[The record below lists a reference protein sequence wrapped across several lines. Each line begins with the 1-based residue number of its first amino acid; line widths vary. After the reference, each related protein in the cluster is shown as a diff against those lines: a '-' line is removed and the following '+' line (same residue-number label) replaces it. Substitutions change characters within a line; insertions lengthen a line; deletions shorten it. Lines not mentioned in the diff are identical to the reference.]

1 MPTFRHFEWEYHRT
15 RGGGNKDASGKFGCL
30 IGQYLRAVERGRETT
45 AQRER
50 EKPIWSWERGGWVL
64 SRQKIRWWPWLRW
77 LTVWRLRTRPSL
89 LSWSLGSSRTH
100 SRAPRRWPAATTRC
114 TVSTPAH
121 TLTTSTTT
129 ARTPGPTP
137 TTGRYP
143 TPTWAIRTTA
153 RTCHPITTTREDR
166 QG

>member
-1 MPTFRHFEWEYHRT
+1 MPTYRHLEWEYRRT
-15 RGGGNKDASGKFGCL
+15 RGKLRRLWKIRVL
-30 IGQYLRAVERGRETT
+30 IGQYLFAVERGRETT

-50 EKPIWSWERGGWVL
+50 NPIWSWERGGWVL

-77 LTVWRLRTRPSL
+77 LTVWRLRTHPSL
-89 LSWSLGSSRTH
+89 LSWSLGNSRTH

-114 TVSTPAH
+114 IVSTPAH

-129 ARTPGPTP
+129 PRTPGRTP
-137 TTGRYP
+137 TTGRYR

-153 RTCHPITTTREDR
+153 RTCHLITTTREDR